1 MLTTRAEFLSRALTP
16 ASAPPPL
23 RSTHIGIDYRGQF
36 SGGGGRGRAIAIRSR
51 APHKKKLTI
60 CASLC
65 NYHIMSYSYVGLEAA
80 YEAFAGRDEP
90 DLILCP
96 VEHAIWLFYAC
107 WGFVPDG
114 YLPPS
119 GPGFSCQ

>member
-1 MLTTRAEFLSRALTP
+1 MLGLRLLTKP
-16 ASAPPPL
+16 
-23 RSTHIGIDYRGQF
+23 
-36 SGGGGRGRAIAIRSR
+36 
-51 APHKKKLTI
+51 
-60 CASLC
+60 
-65 NYHIMSYSYVGLEAA
+65 
-80 YEAFAGRDEP
+80 GRDEP

-96 VEHAIWLFYAC
+96 VEHAIWLFYAY

>member
-1 MLTTRAEFLSRALTP
+1 MLTILLSLT
-16 ASAPPPL
+16 L
-23 RSTHIGIDYRGQF
+23 F
-36 SGGGGRGRAIAIRSR
+36 EGGGGRACDRDPALRASQKN
-51 APHKKKLTI
+51 HKKKI
-60 CASLC
+60 CNFTVC
-65 NYHIMSYSYVGLEAA
+65 NFTVVTVFTVVVYNYHIMSYSYAGLEAA

>member
-1 MLTTRAEFLSRALTP
+1 MLTILLSLT
-16 ASAPPPL
+16 
-23 RSTHIGIDYRGQF
+23 F
-36 SGGGGRGRAIAIRSR
+36 SKGGGGRARDRDPVLRASQKN
-51 APHKKKLTI
+51 HKKKI
-60 CASLC
+60 CNFTVVVY

-96 VEHAIWLFYAC
+96 VEHAIWLFYAY